1 MAMSSI
7 VCRVSGSYV
16 VRVTDFGGHIQ
27 RVFCPGYEPATGGC
41 RFKESA
47 LEGGPVSLPIECRPQ
62 DALDGRRGQCELQM
76 P

>member
-27 RVFCPGYEPATGGC
+27 RVFCPGYEPATGRC

-47 LEGGPVSLPIECRPQ
+47 LEGGPVSLLLERLPK
-62 DALDGRRGQCELQM
+62 DVLDTRSSQCELQVH
-76 P
+76 